1 MRTVMTSLERVVTT
15 LGHREPDRVPFFLLL
30 TMHSARELG
39 LSIQDYFARSD
50 SVVEGQLRLRRKYRS
65 DCYYAFFHAALEVEA
80 WGGEVIYSDDGPPNA
95 GQPILRSAARIADLQ
110 APSVADTPCLAKV
123 LETIEAL
130 KARDATTPII
140 GVVMSPFSLPVMQM
154 GFEAYLNLMFDEPV
168 LFERLMRL
176 NEDFCVDWA
185 NAQLA
190 AGATAICYFDPVSST
205 TIVSPEQSRRIGL
218 PIARRTIAR
227 IQGPVALHFASGRC
241 GPIVEDL
248 PATGASVIGVS
259 MLDDLA
265 ELKRRTAGRLTLL
278 GNLNGIEMRRW
289 TEARAEA
296 VVKQAIGAAGRG
308 GGYILADNHGEI
320 PFQVGDET
328 LLAISEA
335 VHCWG
340 RYPLDLDARGWD
352 VPASPSSTP

>member
-1 MRTVMTSLERVVTT
+1 
-15 LGHREPDRVPFFLLL
+15 
-30 TMHSARELG
+30 
-39 LSIQDYFARSD
+39 
-50 SVVEGQLRLRRKYRS
+50 
-65 DCYYAFFHAALEVEA
+65 
-80 WGGEVIYSDDGPPNA
+80 
-95 GQPILRSAARIADLQ
+95 
-110 APSVADTPCLAKV
+110 
-123 LETIEAL
+123 
-130 KARDATTPII
+130 
-140 GVVMSPFSLPVMQM
+140 
-154 GFEAYLNLMFDEPV
+154 MFDEPD